1 MNLTVTNRELL
12 RNYKSLK
19 NKLLQKKVDII
30 EVDLDEEYLLE
41 IKLKRKKRAK
51 TPFEMA
57 CEIVEQNDFSY
68 LKRPEADLFDYLWCK
83 NIFWIVIF

>member
-1 MNLTVTNRELL
+1 MNIVVSNRELL

-19 NKLLQKKVDII
+19 EKLLKKKVGLI

-51 TPFEMA
+51 TPFEVA
-57 CEIVEQNDFSY
+57 CEIAEQNDFSY
-68 LKRPEADLFDYLWCK
+68 LKRPEADLFDYL
-83 NIFWIVIF
+83 